1 MFLFF
6 TMNELRFRISPGV
19 IPEPLLK
26 KSYFAT
32 WGRVPRPTEIVL
44 NGNEMTVCTSVKGS
58 GTVHVPWL
66 HTQIGLSMEST
77 ESLINQERPFFLVK
91 ELGRGSLGR
100 LLRKQFDWQMLG
112 FRMPSELKTRTI
124 TASRRFS
131 QAVVTDD
138 ANPEVEQELIALLEE
153 FEQIALEC
161 THLFTEQS
169 LAWRTRA
176 NEKLPVLL
184 GIGLNNHPIESLYEF
199 DLYAKF
205 LQEAFHAVIP
215 MPPWRVLEPEPG
227 RFCWEQLEKR
237 ISNSLRFG
245 FDVIMGPLLCFDIS
259 AFPIWLTPHLRK
271 EGIFESHATRFVN
284 AIIERYGSTA
294 QAWILASRFNS
305 YIIPEIS
312 QSRAVSLVRILAQ
325 QMRLRGIETPILVG
339 IDQPWGEYALA
350 HIPEYDQIQ
359 IAESLMNCH
368 EIDSFLMEINFGFN
382 SRSTLPRDPMAVSNM
397 IDQWSFLGKKVYV
410 TMSVPSGAGS
420 DTTDI
425 DQSIPP
431 EYQWS
436 EGLQQF
442 WTEILLRTIL
452 GKRMVQG
459 IFWTLLQDT
468 YENQEDTKSLDMDSV
483 PFTGL
488 IDSQRVLKLAFK
500 HFVSLRK
507 SILK

>member
-1 MFLFF
+1 
-6 TMNELRFRISPGV
+6 MNEFRFRISPGV

-32 WGRVPRPTEIVL
+32 WGRIPRPTEIVL
-44 NGNEMTVCTSVKGS
+44 NGNEMTVRTSVKGS

-77 ESLINQERPFFLVK
+77 ESLIIQERPYSLVK

-112 FRMPSELKTRTI
+112 FRLTQELKSRMI
-124 TASRRFS
+124 TVSRRFS
-131 QAVVTDD
+131 QAAVTDD
-138 ANPEVEQELIALLEE
+138 TNPNVEQELILLLEE

-161 THLFTEQS
+161 TYLFTEQS
-169 LAWRTRA
+169 LAWRTRID
-176 NEKLPVLL
+176 ERLPVLL

-205 LQEAFHAVIP
+205 LQEAFHAVLP
-215 MPPWRVLEPEPG
+215 MPSWRILEPKPG

-237 ISNSLRFG
+237 ISNSARFG
-245 FDVIMGPLLCFDIS
+245 FDIIMGPLLCFDIS
-259 AFPIWLTPHLRK
+259 AFPIWLTPHLC
-271 EGIFESHATRFVN
+271 ETGTFESYATRFVN
-284 AIIERYGSTA
+284 AIIERYGSAA

-305 YIIPEIS
+305 YTIPEIP
-312 QSRAVSLVRILAQ
+312 QSRTIALIQILAQ
-325 QMRLRGIETPILVG
+325 QMRSNGIETPILIG
-339 IDQPWGEYALA
+339 IDQPWGEYALT
-350 HIPEYDQIQ
+350 HTPEFDQIQ

-382 SRSTLPRDPMAVSNM
+382 SRSTLPRDPMAVSHM

-410 TMSVPSGAGS
+410 TISVPSASG
-420 DTTDI
+420 TDMTGI
-425 DQSIPP
+425 DQVIPP

-436 EGLQQF
+436 EGLQQI

-468 YENQEDTKSLDMDSV
+468 GGENPEDTKSLDMDSV

-500 HFVSLRK
+500 HFVSLRQ
-507 SILK
+507 SLLK

>member
-1 MFLFF
+1 
-6 TMNELRFRISPGV
+6 MNELRFHISPGV

-77 ESLINQERPFFLVK
+77 ESLINLERPYSLVK
-91 ELGRGSLGR
+91 ELARGSLGR

-112 FRMPSELKTRTI
+112 FRLPQELKTQII
-124 TASRRFS
+124 TAARRFS
-131 QAVVTDD
+131 QAAV
-138 ANPEVEQELIALLEE
+138 ANETNPNIEQDLILLLEE
-153 FEQIALEC
+153 FEQITLEC
-161 THLFTEQS
+161 TLLFTEQS
-169 LAWRTRA
+169 LSWRIRID
-176 NEKLPVLL
+176 EKLPVLL

-199 DLYAKF
+199 DLYAQF

-215 MPPWRVLEPEPG
+215 MPPWRILEPEPG

-237 ISNSLRFG
+237 ISNSVRFG

-259 AFPIWLTPHLRK
+259 AFPIWLTPHLHE
-271 EGIFESHATRFVN
+271 EGTFESHATRFVN
-284 AIIERYGSTA
+284 AITERYGSTV

-312 QSRAVSLVRILAQ
+312 QSRTITLVRTLAQ
-325 QMRLRGIETPILVG
+325 QMRARGIETPILIG
-339 IDQPWGEYALA
+339 IDQPWGEYALT
-350 HIPEYDQIQ
+350 HIPEYDQVQ
-359 IAESLMNCH
+359 IAESLMSCH

-382 SRSTLPRDPMAVSNM
+382 NRSTLPRDPMAVSNM
-397 IDQWSFLGKKVYV
+397 IDQWSYLGKKVYV
-410 TMSVPSGAGS
+410 AISVPSASSS
-420 DTTDI
+420 DMTDI
-425 DQSIPP
+425 DESIPT

-436 EGLQQF
+436 EGLQQC
-442 WTEILLRTIL
+442 WTELLLKTIL
-452 GKRMVQG
+452 GKRMVHG

-468 YENQEDTKSLDMDSV
+468 NENSEDTKSLDMDLV

-500 HFVSLRK
+500 HFVLLRQ